1 MALHYVAALKC
12 GRPLTTKCLGD
23 TDIRYNKQAS
33 NSAKDQSVVWTK
45 MEGWF
50 RGVGSIRIGVEQSDG
65 AVPTDGEAQSFRVVD
80 FANVTIKGSRAYY
93 HTYLLSQT
101 FALQEQERFSFFTT
115 THEKD
120 GGLLAL
126 PGFFAGERSFTNRTG
141 SGSSL
146 YKASSPTSTPPPL
159 LEATPSMTTP
169 STLQPLVPTKSMVS
183 TALLAFVWTTNATF
197 FTRL

>member
-1 MALHYVAALKC
+1 MLPPSNAVGLSLPNVLVTRTFVTTNKPATLPKIRASFGQRWKAGSVEWEAYASVSNNPMAQF
-12 GRPLTTKCLGD
+12 RPTERHNHSELWILT
-23 TDIRYNKQAS
+23 
-33 NSAKDQSVVWTK
+33 
-45 MEGWF
+45 
-50 RGVGSIRIGVEQSDG
+50 
-65 AVPTDGEAQSFRVVD
+65 
-80 FANVTIKGSRAYY
+80 NVTIKGSRAYY
-93 HTYLLSQT
+93 HTYVLSQT